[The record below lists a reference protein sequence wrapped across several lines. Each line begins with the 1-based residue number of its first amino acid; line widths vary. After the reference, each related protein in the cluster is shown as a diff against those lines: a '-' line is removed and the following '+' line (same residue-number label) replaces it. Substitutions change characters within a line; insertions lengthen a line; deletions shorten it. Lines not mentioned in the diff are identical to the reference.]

1 MPLVQLAGVEKG
13 KSACRTKGAGSGGGA
28 GGSRA
33 RHGARQQG
41 EPDPR
46 LEFPGRWAAQDLVDS
61 PGEMIEDGA
70 QWRHGPRLFF
80 GSDVDS
86 FAAFHSIVFLPVFA
100 RMLVTTFAPGT
111 GVRRDFFVLAD
122 ETFIK

>member
-13 KSACRTKGAGSGGGA
+13 KSAGRPQGAGQGRCTGSAGA
-28 GGSRA
+28 RD
-33 RHGARQQG
+33 GARQQG

-46 LEFPGRWAAQDLVDS
+46 LEFPGRWAAQDLVDR

-80 GSDVDS
+80 RSDVDS

-100 RMLVTTFAPGT
+100 RMLVTTLAPGT